1 LPDADPNAADPWL
14 TLAEIADELRVNPAT
29 VRLWVSKGQL
39 KASRAGVR
47 KWIVRRSDLD
57 RMLAETNVSAGD
69 GLDRSPSGESA
80 ELGPPVPRRPDPG
93 AEPGDESP
101 EPRKPRT
108 SSKDPSAVELL
119 RLASEA
125 YDRATIA
132 SAQAPPSPGYVDRI
146 RAVADA
152 CEHVAATM
160 LNAVKKAG
168 IRWRPRT
175 DIADKLP
182 YELKHGGNRPGPE
195 EMWEDFD
202 AAFERLAITATGTD
216 VTALALAFREVYD
229 ALRMVADELADD
241 DEWQVWER
249 QAQ

>member
-1 LPDADPNAADPWL
+1 MPDEDPNAADPWL

-29 VRLWVSKGQL
+29 VRLWVSKKQL

-57 RMLAETNVSAGD
+57 RMLAETNASAD
-69 GLDRSPSGESA
+69 DVLDRVLRGEPA
-80 ELGPPVPRRPDPG
+80 ELGAPVPRRPDPE
-93 AEPGDESP
+93 AEPGGESNV
-101 EPRKPRT
+101 PRKPLT
-108 SSKDPSAVELL
+108 SSKDPGAVELL

-132 SAQAPPSPGYVDRI
+132 SAKAPPSPGYVDRI

-160 LNAVKKAG
+160 LNAAEKVG
-168 IRWRPRT
+168 IKWRPRT
-175 DIADKLP
+175 DLADKLP
-182 YELKHGGNRPGPE
+182 YELKHGGNRPGPN
-195 EMWEDFD
+195 EMWEEFD
-202 AAFERLAITATGTD
+202 AAFERLSITATGTD
-216 VTALALAFREVYD
+216 ITALAQAFREVYD
-229 ALRMVADELADD
+229 ALRKVADELEDD
-241 DEWQVWER
+241 DEWQAWER

>member
-1 LPDADPNAADPWL
+1 MTDEEPNAADPWL

-29 VRLWVSKGQL
+29 VRLWVSKKQL

-57 RMLAETNVSAGD
+57 RMLAETNASAD
-69 GLDRSPSGESA
+69 DALDRVLRGEPA
-80 ELGPPVPRRPDPG
+80 ELGPPAPRRPDPETEQDG
-93 AEPGDESP
+93 ESSV
-101 EPRKPRT
+101 PRKPLT
-108 SSKDPSAVELL
+108 SSKDPGAVELL

-132 SAQAPPSPGYVDRI
+132 SAKAPPSPGYVDRI
-146 RAVADA
+146 REVADA

-160 LNAVKKAG
+160 LNAAEKAG

-175 DIADKLP
+175 DLANKLP
-182 YELKHGGNRPGPE
+182 YELKHGGNRPGPD

-202 AAFERLAITATGTD
+202 AAFERLSITATGTD
-216 VTALALAFREVYD
+216 ITALAQAFREVYD
-229 ALRMVADELADD
+229 ALREVADDLANDD
-241 DEWQVWER
+241 QWQVWER